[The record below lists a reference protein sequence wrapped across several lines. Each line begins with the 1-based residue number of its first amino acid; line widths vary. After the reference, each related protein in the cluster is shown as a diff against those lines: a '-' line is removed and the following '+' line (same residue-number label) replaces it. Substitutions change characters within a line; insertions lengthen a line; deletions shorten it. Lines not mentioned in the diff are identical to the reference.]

1 MIKKVN
7 YFIKL
12 MRPTQWVKNLFVLSP
27 IFFSYHFL
35 NLDDWKNTFIAF
47 VCFILSSSAVY
58 VFNDIIDITEDRSHP
73 RKKLRPLAAGKVSP
87 VSAGV
92 FCVMLIIANFILAL
106 NLPFAAII
114 TITIYLIMQ
123 LAYTLALKRQAI
135 FDVLIIAAGFV
146 LRVVMGGHSINVP
159 ISPWIILTTYL
170 LALFL
175 GFGKRYHELSIEGY
189 GNKRKSL
196 KRYNK
201 PLLDRLIGISCV
213 SALLSYAMYTV
224 ETARLLNKT
233 EFVYT
238 VVFVIFGLFRYLQVL
253 YIDEKGG
260 EPEKILLHDKIFLG
274 NGIVWFIFTMLILLN
289 W

>member
-213 SALLSYAMYTV
+213 SALLSYALYTV